1 MKQKHDPST
10 KPYFRCLSCT
20 RFRNECGGMPTRGMD
35 LKEWCEYIK
44 DVMDTRRLTP
54 EYIAE
59 AADVSLRTITR
70 IHAIDTEKD
79 ILRATARRIEQV
91 VLGNVTQH
99 ICSIDYDAKNAS
111 EQIAALI
118 AENEELREDKKR
130 QARIIDALLEKK

>member
-44 DVMDTRRLTP
+44 DVMDTRRLSP

-70 IHAIDTEKD
+70 IHAIETEKD

-118 AENEELREDKKR
+118 AENEELHEDKKR
-130 QARIIDALLEKK
+130 QARIIDALLDKK